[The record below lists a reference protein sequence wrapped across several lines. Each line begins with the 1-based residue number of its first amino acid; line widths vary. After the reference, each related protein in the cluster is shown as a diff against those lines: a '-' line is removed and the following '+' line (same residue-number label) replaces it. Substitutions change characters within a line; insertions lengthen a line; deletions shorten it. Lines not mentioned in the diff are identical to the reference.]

1 LRPAFLV
8 IALFCSMPLNQAT
21 AANIAIACGAVGVE
35 FELCRQGAQRWAA
48 RTGHVVR
55 MISTPND
62 ANERL
67 ALFQQLLAARSPDID
82 VFQIDVVWPGILAP
96 YLLDLT
102 PSMASDGASEH
113 FAVLVAN
120 NRVNGRLVA
129 IPWFADAGL
138 LYFRRDLSISVRR
151 RPRGRPNRTRRRGPR
166 GWQGGL
172 ERSLAGGQHG

>member
-1 LRPAFLV
+1 
-8 IALFCSMPLNQAT
+8 MPLNQAT
-21 AANIAIACGAVGVE
+21 AANVAIACGAVGVE

-113 FAVLVAN
+113 FAVLVAIEE
-120 NRVNGRLVA
+120 RRLVA
-129 IPWFADAGL
+129 IPWFVDAVF
-138 LYFRRDLSISVRR
+138 YFRRDLEKIRL
-151 RPRGRPNRTRRRGPR
+151 PKPKTWLQLTRSRKMQ
-166 GWQGGL
+166 QG
-172 ERSLAGGQHG
+172 ERAAD